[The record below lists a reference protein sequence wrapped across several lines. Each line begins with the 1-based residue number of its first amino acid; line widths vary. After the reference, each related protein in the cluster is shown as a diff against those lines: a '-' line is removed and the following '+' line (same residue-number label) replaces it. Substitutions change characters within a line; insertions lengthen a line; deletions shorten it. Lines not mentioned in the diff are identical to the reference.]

1 MLSVGE
7 NIFGNF
13 FAKVTLMYGTS
24 MFANYMSFDGP
35 LVLGLKITGSAG
47 VHVRIQIFLKSGSEF
62 YILVIQITLKIQK
75 KNNKHFFNCMNNSN

>member
-1 MLSVGE
+1 MLVSNMLSVGD
-7 NIFGNF
+7 NIFIRCFANF
-13 FAKVTLMYGTS
+13 TLMYGIRS

-75 KNNKHFFNCMNNSN
+75 E